1 MIAVAIAA
9 IALTS
14 FITLVIKSLDV
25 EEHARKITEAT
36 LIAEDKLKEIERTGF
51 PETGTTEG
59 PIENSET
66 PGYSYK
72 LVVSETPIDQ
82 VRQVDLDILWEKKKR
97 SVTLTA
103 FIAKQ

>member
-9 IALTS
+9 IALVS
-14 FITLVIKSLDV
+14 FTILVIKSLDM
-25 EEHARKITEAT
+25 EDHARKITEAT

-51 PETGTTEG
+51 PEIGTTDG
-59 PIENSET
+59 AVENSET

-82 VRQVDLDILWEKKKR
+82 VRQLDLDILWENKKR
-97 SVTLTA
+97 SVTLTS